1 MPGPPSA
8 SGDTSVKHTHTHT
21 HTHKQK
27 NTNRQKNWQDPS
39 CSKGVYRSKIKL
51 KGKEQ
56 MNKWVQIII
65 SVFKKHTSRETDI
78 ELLYAGRGGLFER
91 WDDSFSGKRSGRER
105 LFQAE

>member
-1 MPGPPSA
+1 
-8 SGDTSVKHTHTHT
+8 
-21 HTHKQK
+21 
-27 NTNRQKNWQDPS
+27 
-39 CSKGVYRSKIKL
+39 
-51 KGKEQ
+51 

-91 WDDSFSGKRSGRER
+91 WDESFSGKRSGRER